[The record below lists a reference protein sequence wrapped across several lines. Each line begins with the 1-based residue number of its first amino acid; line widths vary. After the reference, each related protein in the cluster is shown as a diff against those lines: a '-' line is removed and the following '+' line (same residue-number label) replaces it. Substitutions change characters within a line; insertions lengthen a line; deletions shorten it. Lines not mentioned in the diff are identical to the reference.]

1 MTLSEEHKSY
11 ISRSAKE
18 LTRQVREFVPAHTD
32 LELHPKGY
40 YFYMDP
46 DPDPKL
52 FWNNRY
58 AFGLQLYYNCLTP
71 SSVCL
76 DVKVLSLDLGYQ
88 AVRLLANGSYTDIIK
103 AVADPEL
110 PQKIENAIP
119 SLIWCLDDL

>member
-1 MTLSEEHKSY
+1 MRLNEEQKTY
-11 ISRSAKE
+11 IALAAEE
-18 LTRQVREFVPAHTD
+18 LIRQVREFTSVHAD
-32 LELHPKGY
+32 LEPHPKVY
-40 YFYMDP
+40 YFYVDP

-71 SSVCL
+71 SNVDL

-88 AVRLLANGSYTDIIK
+88 AVRLLANGSYADILK
-103 AVADPEL
+103 AVAAAEL
-110 PQKIENAIP
+110 SQKIENAIP